1 MYPNACTNL
10 NGFPVTPLYR
20 VLHLVAGVETWE
32 GGEGVDPW
40 AAWAWKCPHEA
51 GDAAQRCNGLWW
63 QRWVHQQVW
72 HQVPGLVDDRKIHAV
87 ATYCTLLYVRQTD

>member
-1 MYPNACTNL
+1 MYPNACTHL

-40 AAWAWKCPHEA
+40 AA
-51 GDAAQRCNGLWW
+51 
-63 QRWVHQQVW
+63 
-72 HQVPGLVDDRKIHAV
+72 
-87 ATYCTLLYVRQTD
+87 